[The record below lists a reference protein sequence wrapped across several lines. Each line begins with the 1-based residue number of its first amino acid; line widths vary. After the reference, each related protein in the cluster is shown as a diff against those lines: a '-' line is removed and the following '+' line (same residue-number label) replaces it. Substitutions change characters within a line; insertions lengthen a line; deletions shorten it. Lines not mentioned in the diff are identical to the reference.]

1 LQKPDQFQGPPAP
14 LLPCAFPKNGYDGP
28 GKSGRHK
35 VFHIQDH
42 MQISK
47 DTLAGRTIVA
57 VVYVAVIALL
67 AAGILLGV
75 WTAREMNA
83 VVTDQFNAQQMV
95 IAQTAKA
102 RIEREIGEVKH
113 ELFFQAQ
120 ALRGKTANAR
130 ELSDALRQGLVRLS
144 ESGVRKV
151 EIVDRTAHTVFTVG
165 LHGSWSERSLAGT
178 DLYDAVRFT
187 SREEPAFWVSPV
199 SADAAGEE
207 MMIAARLIPDA
218 GRLLVFHIN
227 VSAGGPIHLPPEPGL
242 FRPRRLCGS
251 RGKIP

>member
-1 LQKPDQFQGPPAP
+1 
-14 LLPCAFPKNGYDGP
+14 
-28 GKSGRHK
+28 
-35 VFHIQDH
+35 

-47 DTLAGRTIVA
+47 ETLAGRTIVA

-113 ELFFQAQ
+113 ELYLQAQ
-120 ALRGKTANAR
+120 ALRGKTADAR
-130 ELSDALRQGLVRLS
+130 ELADALQQSLMRLP
-144 ESGVRKV
+144 ESGVRRV
-151 EIVDRTAHTVFTVG
+151 EVVDRTTRRVFTAG

-178 DLYDAVRFT
+178 SLYDAVRFT
-187 SREEPAFWVSPV
+187 SREESAFWVSPV
-199 SADAAGEE
+199 LADAAGEE
-207 MMIAARLIPDA
+207 IRRRCSRASRERDGITRAGIAAT
-218 GRLLVFHIN
+218 
-227 VSAGGPIHLPPEPGL
+227 PG
-242 FRPRRLCGS
+242 RPRS
-251 RGKIP
+251 